1 MIAKDEGYLA
11 MFITS
16 KADSSHNSYVGQSAT
31 WTTDRLSSETER
43 NEEKRTIMER
53 AHRLCR
59 VGIVLFVY
67 IDSLFCSD
75 RLCLPTIK
83 SRDENNNK
91 PRSIQDYSTRRSD
104 RQPFGR
110 TSIID
115 FGQF

>member
-31 WTTDRLSSETER
+31 WTTDRLSSGMPLHPVSVAVLTNPRDRE
-43 NEEKRTIMER
+43 EEKRTFMER

-67 IDSLFCSD
+67 IDSLF
-75 RLCLPTIK
+75 LL
-83 SRDENNNK
+83 
-91 PRSIQDYSTRRSD
+91 
-104 RQPFGR
+104 
-110 TSIID
+110 
-115 FGQF
+115 